1 MATGGAPRL
10 VDPARP
16 RRWRA
21 RASLAAS
28 GGPKKKRCKTNRAP
42 RRRRATG
49 QARHPA
55 RFAIGVGVL
64 PRHANLSRFA
74 TRRRYPPITQAM
86 SNNGQFRRFLP
97 AEIEPCGKVAES
109 IFRKTPSDFYIN
121 SVMPLPSKWRT
132 DSLLFLWRI
141 NIGVRGGPH
150 RIFRWLQKQSMRNG
164 RSITSLDM
172 PIPGP
177 CPTLRGR
184 GDPLSTRFGIR
195 FGIQIISMQ
204 DHVNIPVFPSECRM
218 GTDRYKWLQLWYL
231 RQDESAATITSE
243 DSFDP

>member
-1 MATGGAPRL
+1 MATGGEPRL

-28 GGPKKKRCKTNRAP
+28 SGPKKKQCKTNRAP

-64 PRHANLSRFA
+64 PRRANLSRFA

-109 IFRKTPSDFYIN
+109 IFRKTPSDFI
-121 SVMPLPSKWRT
+121 SIPSCRCHR
-132 DSLLFLWRI
+132 S
-141 NIGVRGGPH
+141 GVRIRCFFYGGSISASGEGRIVFSVGCKNNRCEMADRSH
-150 RIFRWLQKQSMRNG
+150 RSTCPSQAHAR
-164 RSITSLDM
+164 
-172 PIPGP
+172 P
-177 CPTLRGR
+177 CWAG

-218 GTDRYKWLQLWYL
+218 GIDRYKWLQLWYL

>member
-1 MATGGAPRL
+1 MAGP
-10 VDPARP
+10 
-16 RRWRA
+16 
-21 RASLAAS
+21 ASLAAS
-28 GGPKKKRCKTNRAP
+28 SGPKKKQCKTNRAP

-109 IFRKTPSDFYIN
+109 IFRKTPGDFYIN

-141 NIGVRGGPH
+141 NIGVWGGPH
-150 RIFRWLQKQSMRNG
+150 RIFRWLQNNRCEMAD
-164 RSITSLDM
+164 RSHRSTCPSQAHAR
-172 PIPGP
+172 P
-177 CPTLRGR
+177 CWAG

-218 GTDRYKWLQLWYL
+218 GIDRYKWLQLWYL
-231 RQDESAATITSE
+231 RQGESAATITSE
-243 DSFDP
+243 DLFDP

>member
-1 MATGGAPRL
+1 MAARCAAPLNAASRMATGGAPRL

-28 GGPKKKRCKTNRAP
+28 SGPKKKQCKTKRAP

-64 PRHANLSRFA
+64 PRRANLSRFA

-109 IFRKTPSDFYIN
+109 IFRKTPGDFYIN

-141 NIGVRGGPH
+141 NIGVWGGPH

-172 PIPGP
+172 PIPSQARARPRWAGGRSFVDTIWNSIWNPNYFNARP
-177 CPTLRGR
+177 CEYSGFSVGMPHG
-184 GDPLSTRFGIR
+184 
-195 FGIQIISMQ
+195 
-204 DHVNIPVFPSECRM
+204 H
-218 GTDRYKWLQLWYL
+218 
-231 RQDESAATITSE
+231 
-243 DSFDP
+243 